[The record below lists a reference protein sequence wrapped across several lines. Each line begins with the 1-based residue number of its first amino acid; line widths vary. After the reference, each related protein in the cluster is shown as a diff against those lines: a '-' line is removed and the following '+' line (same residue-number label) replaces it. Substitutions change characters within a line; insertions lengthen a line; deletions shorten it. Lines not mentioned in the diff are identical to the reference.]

1 MSSNKAKK
9 INFLNNYFK
18 EFKSLISTDEETFNK
33 LLKVSE
39 LMEKSQKR
47 KKKIMIA
54 GNGGSAAISSHF
66 SVDLSKNAKIRS
78 VNFNEADLITCFAN
92 DFGYENWLSN
102 AIKFYGDPGDLLFLV
117 SVSGKSKNIVNA
129 AKKAKKYGVKKIITF
144 TGCDKKNPVKSY
156 GDINFWIDSKSYNL
170 IENCHQFLLLSLVDM
185 IIGKSEYKPN

>member
-1 MSSNKAKK
+1 MSSSKTKK

-18 EFKSLISTDEETFNK
+18 EFKSLISNDEETFNK

-66 SVDLSKNAKIRS
+66 SVDLSKNAGIRS
-78 VNFNEADLITCFAN
+78 INFNEADLITCFAN
-92 DFGYENWLSN
+92 DFGYENWLLK
-102 AIKFYGDPGDLLFLV
+102 AIKYYGDQGDLLFLV

-129 AKKAKKYGVKKIITF
+129 AKNAKKYGVKKIVTF
-144 TGCDKKNPVKSY
+144 TGCNQRNPVKLY
-156 GDINFWIDSKSYNL
+156 GDINFWINSKSYNL
-170 IENCHQFLLLSLVDM
+170 IENCHQFLLLALVDM

>member
-117 SVSGKSKNIVNA
+117 SVSGKSKNIIS
-129 AKKAKKYGVKKIITF
+129 G
-144 TGCDKKNPVKSY
+144 
-156 GDINFWIDSKSYNL
+156 
-170 IENCHQFLLLSLVDM
+170 
-185 IIGKSEYKPN
+185 

>member
-9 INFLNNYFK
+9 MNFLNNYFK
-18 EFKSLISTDEETFNK
+18 EFKSLISTDEETFSK
-33 LLKVSE
+33 LVKVSE

-66 SVDLSKNAKIRS
+66 SVDLSKNAGIRS
-78 VNFNEADLITCFAN
+78 INFNEADLITCFAN
-92 DFGYENWLSN
+92 DFGYENWLLK
-102 AIKFYGDPGDLLFLV
+102 AIKYYGDQGDLLFLV

-129 AKKAKKYGVKKIITF
+129 AKNAKKYGVKKIVTF
-144 TGCDKKNPVKSY
+144 TGCNQRNPVKLY
-156 GDINFWIDSKSYNL
+156 GDINFWINSKSYNL
-170 IENCHQFLLLSLVDM
+170 IENCHQFLLLALVDM

>member
-1 MSSNKAKK
+1 MSFNKAKK

-18 EFKSLISTDEETFNK
+18 EFKSLISNDEETLNK

-66 SVDLSKNAKIRS
+66 SVDLSKNAGVRS
-78 VNFNEADLITCFAN
+78 INFNEADLITCFAN
-92 DFGYENWLSN
+92 DFGYENWLLK
-102 AIKFYGDPGDLLFLV
+102 AIKYYGDQGDLLFLV

-129 AKKAKKYGVKKIITF
+129 AKNAKKYGVKKIVTF
-144 TGCDKKNPVKSY
+144 TGCNQRNPVKLY
-156 GDINFWIDSKSYNL
+156 GDINFWINSKSYNL
-170 IENCHQFLLLSLVDM
+170 IENCHQFLLLALVDM

>member
-1 MSSNKAKK
+1 MSSSKTKK

-18 EFKSLISTDEETFNK
+18 EFKSLISNDEETFNK

-66 SVDLSKNAKIRS
+66 SVDLSKNAGIRS
-78 VNFNEADLITCFAN
+78 INFNEADLITCFAN
-92 DFGYENWLSN
+92 DFGYENCLLK
-102 AIKFYGDPGDLLFLV
+102 AIKYYGDQGDLLFLV

-129 AKKAKKYGVKKIITF
+129 AKNAKKYGVKKIVTF
-144 TGCDKKNPVKSY
+144 TGCNQRNPVKLY
-156 GDINFWIDSKSYNL
+156 GDINFWINSKSYNL
-170 IENCHQFLLLSLVDM
+170 IENCHQFLLLALVDM